1 MCKEH
6 NGFINIES
14 KPGEGTTFWVY
25 LPVPQMEPAGPDFPG
40 ADRLASGKGERILLI
55 DDDLLV
61 LDVIEEMLSAY
72 GYEVTTATCGQEGV
86 QLFSE
91 APEHINLVLTDVVMP
106 DFSGREVFRRIR
118 KMRGDVKVLFSSG
131 NQVELPEAVEENGA
145 AFIQKPY
152 SLSELLKGIRQMLD
166 RP

>member
-1 MCKEH
+1 
-6 NGFINIES
+6 
-14 KPGEGTTFWVY
+14 
-25 LPVPQMEPAGPDFPG
+25 
-40 ADRLASGKGERILLI
+40 
-55 DDDLLV
+55 
-61 LDVIEEMLSAY
+61 MLSAY
-72 GYEVTTATCGQEGV
+72 GYEVTTATGGREGV

-91 APEHINLVLTDVVMP
+91 APERINLVLTDVVMP
-106 DFSGREVFRRIR
+106 GFSGRKVFHRIR
-118 KMRGDVKVLFSSG
+118 EMRRDVKVLFSSG

>member
-1 MCKEH
+1 M
-6 NGFINIES
+6 
-14 KPGEGTTFWVY
+14 Y
-25 LPVPQMEPAGPDFPG
+25 LPVLRPRPAGPDFPG

-55 DDDLLV
+55 DDDPLV
-61 LDVIEEMLSAY
+61 LEAIEEMLSAY
-72 GYEVTTATCGQEGV
+72 GYEVTTATGGREGV

-91 APEHINLVLTDVVMP
+91 APERINLVLTDVVMP
-106 DFSGREVFRRIR
+106 GFSGREVFHRIR
-118 KMRGDVKVLFSSG
+118 EMRRDVKVLFSSG